1 MAQPIIDTRTPSE
14 NSGNR
19 GVTQVI
25 FILVALG
32 IIIAGGW
39 SLYMGDAPY
48 HPQAPLIESQ
58 LQLPAD

>member
-1 MAQPIIDTRTPSE
+1 MAQQIMDNGTPSGGD
-14 NSGNR
+14 GNR
-19 GVTQVI
+19 GMSQTI

-39 SLYMGDAPY
+39 SLYMDDAPY

>member
-1 MAQPIIDTRTPSE
+1 MAQQFMQERTRTGSPE
-14 NSGNR
+14 NR
-19 GVTQVI
+19 GITQMV

-48 HPQAPLIESQ
+48 HPQVPMTESQ
-58 LQLPAD
+58 LNLPAD